1 MEANVLLKVQISPKR
16 NRKPVLNVIVFRIIT
31 GKIAEYQMQCG
42 MGITRVIPEKN
53 WNGEQNLAD

>member
-1 MEANVLLKVQISPKR
+1 MEVNVLLKVQISPKR

-53 WNGEQNLAD
+53 